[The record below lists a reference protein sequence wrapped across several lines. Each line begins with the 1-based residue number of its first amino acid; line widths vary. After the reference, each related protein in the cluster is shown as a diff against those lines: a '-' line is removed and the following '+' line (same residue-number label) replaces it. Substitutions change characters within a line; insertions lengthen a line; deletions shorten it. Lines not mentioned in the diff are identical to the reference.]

1 MESRI
6 RFLSLNIGM
15 KSNLAGLTN
24 ILVNHKID
32 VVFLQEVKITDEEL
46 ESKVARF
53 GYKCKVNINI
63 EDSTKPGTAIAWRS
77 TLLVRE
83 VTTLVTCRA
92 QVAFLEEYALLN
104 LYAPSGSDKKYE
116 RGAFFSQEVFRA
128 FNLHPE
134 SKWLVGGDFNC
145 VLKPID
151 VENGT
156 GFDQKKC
163 PQLND
168 LISIKKLK
176 DVYRAVYPLGR
187 EFTFFRTCSTF
198 QIGQVL
204 YSC

>member
-128 FNLHPE
+128 FNLHPD
-134 SKWLVGGDFNC
+134 SK
-145 VLKPID
+145 
-151 VENGT
+151 
-156 GFDQKKC
+156 
-163 PQLND
+163 
-168 LISIKKLK
+168 
-176 DVYRAVYPLGR
+176 
-187 EFTFFRTCSTF
+187 
-198 QIGQVL
+198 
-204 YSC
+204 